1 MARFEDSIDYVLHHE
16 GGYSDHPAD
25 PGGMT
30 QWGISL
36 RFLRATGHDID
47 GDGDIDGQDIRD
59 LTINMAI
66 ELYFVEFWEPLG
78 LDEIEAQPVAT
89 KILDLAVNTGAG
101 RAVRI
106 VQSALGK
113 IGHKVK
119 VDGGFG
125 PITRAAVNEADPVEL
140 LDAIRK
146 GQAAFYRRLAK
157 KKPDMKVFLAGWL
170 VRAAA

>member
-1 MARFEDSIDYVLHHE
+1 MARFDDSIDYVLHHE

-30 QWGISL
+30 QWGVSL

-47 GDGDIDGQDIRD
+47 GDGDIDGQDIRE
-59 LTINMAI
+59 LTIEDAKG
-66 ELYFVEFWEPLG
+66 LYRSEFWEPLG
-78 LDEIEAQPVAT
+78 LDEIEVQQVAT

-101 RAVRI
+101 RAARI

-113 IGHKVK
+113 VGHKVK

-125 PITRAAVNEADPVEL
+125 PVTRAAVNEADPFEL
-140 LDAIRK
+140 LAALRK
-146 GQAAFYRRLAK
+146 GQAAFYRRIVK
-157 KKPDMKVFLAGWL
+157 KNPDLKPFLVGWL